1 MGRSE
6 ALIKAQK
13 KYFEKMKQDPD
24 FLEDRRKRSLDY
36 YHKNKENEEYKIKQ
50 RARAMKYYYKNKE
63 RLCAERRE
71 KYRIKK
77 LSNNIENENTDCNS
91 DLQ

>member
-13 KYFEKMKQDPD
+13 KYFEKMRLDPE
-24 FLEDRRKRSLDY
+24 FVADRNRRSIEY
-36 YHKNKENEEYKIKQ
+36 YQKNKENEDYKQLQ
-50 RARAMKYYYKNKE
+50 RERAMKYYYKNRD

-77 LSNNIENENTDCNS
+77 LAKDNEIINS
-91 DLQ
+91 DTDL